1 MTMEEIRAYNIA
13 YLMYKFNYD
22 ELWDALYHYLYSYK
36 HHYYLDKLLYTDEIE
51 NYLDIR
57 DHDLIIK
64 EILKHGET
72 YRFKK

>member
-22 ELWDALYHYLYSYK
+22 ELWDAFYHYLYAYE
-36 HHYYLDKLLYTDEIE
+36 HHHYLDKLLYTDEIE

-64 EILKHGET
+64 EIWQQ
-72 YRFKK
+72 KKV